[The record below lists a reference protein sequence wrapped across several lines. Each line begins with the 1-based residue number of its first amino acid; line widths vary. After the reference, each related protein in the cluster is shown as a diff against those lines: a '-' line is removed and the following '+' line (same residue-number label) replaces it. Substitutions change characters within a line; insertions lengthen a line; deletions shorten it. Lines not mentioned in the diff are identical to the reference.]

1 MNTRYKVRTTIKVVA
16 KDRGDITALRE
27 LYLKVRQT
35 TFTWAD
41 PRKFNILDF
50 DRDTEGETILAAI
63 RNKAIIGF
71 ISIWL
76 VDNFIHHLYIDEK
89 YQKIGVGT
97 ALLKAAL
104 NRTKFP
110 VRLKCLEKNTGA
122 IAFYKKNGFCEKG
135 GGVTEEGPFILFE
148 LNDKQ
153 T

>member
-1 MNTRYKVRTTIKVVA
+1 M
-16 KDRGDITALRE
+16 
-27 LYLKVRQT
+27 KVRQN

-41 PRKFNILDF
+41 PSGFSILDF
-50 DRDTEGETILAAI
+50 DKETEGETILVAI
-63 RNKAIIGF
+63 SDKTIVGF

-76 VDNFIHHLYIDEK
+76 VDNFIHHLYIDDK
-89 YQKIGVGT
+89 YKKKSVST

-104 NRTKFP
+104 NKTKFP

-135 GGVTEEGPFILFE
+135 RGVTEEGPFILFE

-153 T
+153 A

>member
-1 MNTRYKVRTTIKVVA
+1 MVKIVERSYE
-16 KDRGDITALRE
+16 DIISLRQ
-27 LYLKVRQT
+27 LFLKVRQN

-41 PRKFNILDF
+41 TTGFNILDF
-50 DRDTEGETILAAI
+50 DKETEGETVLVAI
-63 RNKAIIGF
+63 RDKTIVGF

-76 VDNFIHHLYIDEK
+76 VDNFIHHLYIDDE
-89 YQKIGVGT
+89 YQRKGVGT